1 MTNRTAAWMLAGTLG
16 AVLFAPGCVLQPK
29 DGASQFREAIPQ
41 ASNVQLRGPENASGA
56 QSSTASV
63 TGDQTHTAGTGSSG
77 WSDGPWAKYYGLTR
91 EIRKDVNGLTNVVLG
106 GVWIIVNTQ
115 PTSISQNEAIWGP
128 YTDSLSPVT
137 YRFRVDRVG
146 DNEYDYV
153 LEGRPKTSQ
162 SDADY
167 RSVLD
172 GRGWGRTSEKHGDGY
187 FTLDL
192 DTLRELDPFDHQND
206 SGTVKI
212 THDLPQNITTKLSP
226 VRTVTAEVK
235 PTAVA
240 SWWNVTSIQ
249 NQDGT
254 GDLVVKAHDDID
266 DSHNTK
272 LEDIGIESRWN
283 GDGAG
288 RADITL
294 SGGDIPAAD
303 SPVSATECWGADF
316 MRSYYSDSISYEPTE
331 GDATA
336 CVYQQP
342 IDL

>member
-1 MTNRTAAWMLAGTLG
+1 MTMRTAVWMLTTTVG
-16 AVLFAPGCVLQPK
+16 AALFVPGCMLKTQ
-29 DGASQFREAIPQ
+29 DDASQFRDAIPQ
-41 ASNVQLRGPENASGA
+41 ASEVQLHGPENASGA
-56 QSSTASV
+56 QSSAASV
-63 TGDQTHTAGTGSSG
+63 EGDQSHTAGTGSG
-77 WSDGPWAKYYGLTR
+77 WSNGPWAKYYGLTR
-91 EIRKDVNGLTNVVLG
+91 EVRKGVNVVTNAVLG
-106 GVWIIVNTQ
+106 SVWIIVNTQ
-115 PTSISQNEAIWGP
+115 PTSISRNEAIWGP

-146 DNEYDYV
+146 DKEYDYA
-153 LEGRPKTSQ
+153 LEGRPKDSQ
-162 SDADY
+162 RDADY
-167 RSVLD
+167 RAVLD
-172 GRGWGRTSEKHGDGY
+172 GRGWGSDSPKHGDGY

-192 DTLRELDPFDHQND
+192 DTLRELDPFDHQDD

-212 THDLPQNITTKLSP
+212 THDLPQDITTKLSP

-235 PTAVA
+235 PTATQV
-240 SWWNVTSIQ
+240 WWNVTSVQ

-254 GDLVVKAHDDID
+254 GDMVVKAHDDID
-266 DSHNTK
+266 DSHATK
-272 LEDIGIESRWN
+272 LEDIQIESRWN

-303 SPVSATECWGADF
+303 SPVTAVECWGADF

-336 CVYQQP
+336 CVYKQP
-342 IDL
+342 IKL